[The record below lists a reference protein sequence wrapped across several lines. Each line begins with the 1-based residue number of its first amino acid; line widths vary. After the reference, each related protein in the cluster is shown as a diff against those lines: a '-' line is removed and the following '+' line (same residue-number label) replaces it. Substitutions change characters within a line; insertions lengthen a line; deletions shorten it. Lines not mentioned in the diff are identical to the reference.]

1 MNLLSFLNVY
11 MCMFEELKG
20 INFLIQVMYS

>member
-1 MNLLSFLNVY
+1 MSLLSFLNVY
-11 MCMFEELKG
+11 KCMFEELKG